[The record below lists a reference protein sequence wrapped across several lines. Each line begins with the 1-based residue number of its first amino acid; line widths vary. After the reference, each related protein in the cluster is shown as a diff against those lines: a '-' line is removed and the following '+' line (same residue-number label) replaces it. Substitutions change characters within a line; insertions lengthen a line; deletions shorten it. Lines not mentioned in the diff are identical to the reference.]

1 MGGPQ
6 PEPTMRILLLGAGGQ
21 LATDLLA
28 TLTGD
33 KIFPFAHEEFDICD
47 PTVVRARVSNLRPDA
62 ILNTAAFHRV
72 DECEDEPEQA
82 FRVNSVGVYHMARVA
97 AEVGAVLVHV
107 STDYVFD
114 GAKGT
119 PYVETDAPNPQSV
132 YALSKRAGEL
142 IVQRYCQ
149 RYFLV
154 RTCGLY
160 GLANR
165 RGKGTNF
172 VETML
177 RLAEDG
183 QPIRVVTDQVLSPT
197 SSADLALAL
206 NLLIHTDRFGLYH
219 LTNTGQCSWYEF
231 AQEVFR
237 LSRLSPDLQP
247 ITSEALA
254 RKARRP
260 AYSVLDNANYR
271 AAGYPDLRPW
281 QDALADYLKR
291 RTL

>member
-1 MGGPQ
+1 
-6 PEPTMRILLLGAGGQ
+6 MRILLLGAGGQ

-47 PTVVRARVSNLRPDA
+47 PTVVRARVNNLRPDA

-72 DECEDEPEQA
+72 DDCEDEPEQA
-82 FRVNSVGVYHMARVA
+82 FRVNAVGVYHMARVA
-97 AEVGAVLVHV
+97 AEVGAVLVHI

-114 GAKGT
+114 GAKRA

-177 RLAEDG
+177 RLAGDG
-183 QPIRVVTDQVLSPT
+183 QTIRVVTDQVLSPT
-197 SSADLALAL
+197 SSADLARAL
-206 NLLIHTDRFGLYH
+206 NPLLHTDRFGLYH
-219 LTNTGQCSWYEF
+219 LTNTGQCTWFEF
-231 AQEVFR
+231 AQEIFR
-237 LSRLSPDLQP
+237 LSGLSPDLQP

-260 AYSVLDNANYR
+260 AYSVLDKANYR

-281 QDALADYLKR
+281 QEALADYLKR
-291 RTL
+291 RQTSP

>member
-1 MGGPQ
+1 
-6 PEPTMRILLLGAGGQ
+6 MRILLLGAGGQ

-114 GAKGT
+114 GAKGA

-154 RTCGLY
+154 RTSGLY

-183 QPIRVVTDQVLSPT
+183 QPIRVVTDQVFSPT
-197 SSADLALAL
+197 SSADLGRAL

-219 LTNTGQCSWYEF
+219 LTNTGQCTWYEF

-237 LSRLSPDLQP
+237 LSGLSPDLQP
-247 ITSEALA
+247 TTSEALA

-271 AAGYPDLRPW
+271 AAGYSDLRPW
-281 QDALADYLKR
+281 QEALADYLKR
-291 RTL
+291 RTPA

>member
-1 MGGPQ
+1 
-6 PEPTMRILLLGAGGQ
+6 MRILLLGAGGQ

-114 GAKGT
+114 GAKGA

-154 RTCGLY
+154 RTSGLY

-183 QPIRVVTDQVLSPT
+183 QPIRVVTDQVFSPT
-197 SSADLALAL
+197 SSADLGRAL

-219 LTNTGQCSWYEF
+219 LTNTGQCTWYEF

-237 LSRLSPDLQP
+237 LSGLSPDLQP
-247 ITSEALA
+247 TTSEALA

-271 AAGYPDLRPW
+271 AAGYSDLRPW
-281 QDALADYLKR
+281 QEALADYLKR
-291 RTL
+291 RKPA

>member
-1 MGGPQ
+1 
-6 PEPTMRILLLGAGGQ
+6 MRILLLGAGGQ

-33 KIFPFAHEEFDICD
+33 KIFRS
-47 PTVVRARVSNLRPDA
+47 PTRSWTSATRLWCARVSNLRPDA

-72 DECEDEPEQA
+72 DDCEDEPEQA

-114 GAKGT
+114 GAKGA

-154 RTCGLY
+154 RTSGLY
-160 GLANR
+160 GLASR

-183 QPIRVVTDQVLSPT
+183 QPIRVVTDQVFSPT
-197 SSADLALAL
+197 SSADLARAL

-219 LTNTGQCSWYEF
+219 LTNTGQCTWYEF

-237 LSRLSPDLQP
+237 LSGLSPDLHP
-247 ITSEALA
+247 TTSEALA

-281 QDALADYLKR
+281 QEALADYLKR
-291 RTL
+291 RTPA